1 MKNKLFYLFG
11 AAFLLCSVSMFTACS
26 SDDDPVV
33 DPPIDNP
40 DGGDDLLDLN
50 GKYDEKTLKITY
62 NGEELTGK
70 TVTFTADDKLEKA
83 TISLSGAEKDLTD
96 MLGGIIGE
104 VKFTTNSPIP
114 GEKEIKLE
122 NIVLT
127 ANTDGTTYSFEGKDE
142 NSNRTMNYKGT
153 VKEGEMNIEITNEL
167 KNKSLTGT
175 WELGPLKFGIMQEA
189 TANISSPLW
198 IDWDSSNNIN
208 AGTIEGI
215 GFNMDP
221 ISLFT
226 WIFSVG
232 DDNFL
237 AGMGIS
243 GIDVKIQQWI
253 KNLLQSVT
261 VQPNGCMYATYSY
274 SGDLNTPAW
283 SSEMSH
289 NIIRYYHGEEPNQ
302 VYIEANTDFIL
313 SALGGILTK
322 TRANDD
328 QTFEALTKALIETLR
343 PAIENGFPCT
353 YEITD
358 NKMKI
363 NLDGKFTRD
372 VLIKLVDVLNEP
384 NINALI
390 MGIIENDETLKA
402 YKSNIETVLQTL
414 PDALKYKD
422 DSKTEPC
429 EFVKVGFQLVK
440 AAE

>member
-11 AAFLLCSVSMFTACS
+11 TAFLLCSISTFTACS
-26 SDDDPVV
+26 EDNDEPIVENPDDDGNV
-33 DPPIDNP
+33 
-40 DGGDDLLDLN
+40 LDLN
-50 GKYDEKTLKITY
+50 GKYDSETLKMTY

-70 TVTFTADDKLEKA
+70 KVTFTADEKLEKA
-83 TISLSGAEKDLTD
+83 TILLSGVEKDLTD

-104 VKFTTNSPIP
+104 IKFTTNSPIP

-122 NIVLT
+122 NVVLT
-127 ANTDGTTYSFEGKDE
+127 ANADGTAYSFEGKDE
-142 NSNRTMNYKGT
+142 TSNRTMTYKGT
-153 VKEGEMNIEITNEL
+153 VKESEMSIDVTNEL
-167 KNKSLTGT
+167 KNKSLVGT
-175 WELGPLKFGIMQEA
+175 WELGPLKFGILAEA
-189 TANISSPLW
+189 PANISSPLW
-198 IDWDSSNNIN
+198 IDWDSQNNIN
-208 AGTIEGI
+208 AGTISGI

-237 AGMGIS
+237 AAMGIS
-243 GIDVKIQQWI
+243 GIDVKLQQWI

-274 SGDLNTPAW
+274 SGDLNNPTW
-283 SSEMSH
+283 SSEMGH
-289 NIIRYYHGEEPNQ
+289 NIIRYHHGEDLNQ
-302 VYIEANTDFIL
+302 VYIEANADFIL
-313 SALGGILTK
+313 SALGDVLTR
-322 TRANDD
+322 TRANND
-328 QTFEALTKALIETLR
+328 QTLETLAQSLIETLR

-372 VLIKLVDVLNEP
+372 VLIKLADILNEP
-384 NINALI
+384 DINGLI
-390 MGIIENDETLKA
+390 MSLIENDETLKA

-422 DSKTEPC
+422 SSKTEPC
-429 EFVKVGFQLVK
+429 EFVNIGFQLVK